1 MELSQECA
9 VRNELSNLLLE
20 QRLSNKSYSIRAL
33 ARDLKIEQAH
43 LTRILNGKKKA
54 TPYVAYQ
61 LSQFKNFEAEKSLE
75 LIAATLKK

>member
-1 MELSQECA
+1 MELTNECI
-9 VRNELSNLLLE
+9 VRNELQSFLSE
-20 QRLSNKSYSIRAL
+20 QKAINKSYSIRAL